1 MADQK
6 HLTLS
11 GRIAIEA
18 GLNYGKSF
26 KSIAIELGKDVTT
39 ISKEVRKH
47 SELRKTGG
55 YGRKFNDCYHRSC
68 CKVINLCSECKT
80 NFSFCRSCSECW
92 KHCSKYEKQVCE
104 FLKKPPYVCNGCK
117 MKNQCT
123 LEKSFYSADEAARN
137 YRTTLSESRK
147 GVNLSEKELKRID
160 NIVSPLLKNG
170 QSIHHICIN
179 HTDEILR
186 CEKTMYKYVDAGL
199 FDAINLDMPLK
210 VRLRPRKGEKQ
221 VVKVDKSCRINRNF
235 NDFMVYKEN
244 NPGIQTVELD
254 TVEGVKGGAVLL
266 TIHFVA
272 ACLQIAFRRETN
284 DAKSVTDIFKNL
296 YDRLGKEK
304 YHILFPL
311 LLADNGSEFSDP
323 TKLESP
329 DGKKISNVFYCDAA
343 SHGQKG
349 SCERNHEFIR
359 KIIPKNTDISN
370 YTQEDINKMM
380 NHINSYGR
388 PELNDKS
395 PYEMFA
401 FLYGQDIL
409 DLLGVS
415 FVPRDQ
421 VILKPSLLRK
431 EKI

>member
-1 MADQK
+1 
-6 HLTLS
+6 
-11 GRIAIEA
+11 
-18 GLNYGKSF
+18 
-26 KSIAIELGKDVTT
+26 
-39 ISKEVRKH
+39 
-47 SELRKTGG
+47 
-55 YGRKFNDCYHRSC
+55 
-68 CKVINLCSECKT
+68 
-80 NFSFCRSCSECW
+80 
-92 KHCSKYEKQVCE
+92 
-104 FLKKPPYVCNGCK
+104 
-117 MKNQCT
+117 
-123 LEKSFYSADEAARN
+123 
-137 YRTTLSESRK
+137 
-147 GVNLSEKELKRID
+147 
-160 NIVSPLLKNG
+160 
-170 QSIHHICIN
+170 
-179 HTDEILR
+179 
-186 CEKTMYKYVDAGL
+186 MYKYVDAGL

-296 YDRLGKEK
+296 YDRLGEEK

-343 SHGQKG
+343 SPGQKG